1 MNQIKSFFLRFSLF
15 LRGVFANKRNLFNT
29 PYPITLYGGVKSPR
43 LCDAGGCGD
52 FGASRTAHSHQGQ
65 DYLCEPGA
73 YVYAPFDGTIIRQ
86 ANPYP
91 NDLKYK
97 GFLFD
102 FGNGVQ
108 MKVFYAIPVGTG
120 VDVRKGDIIAICQ
133 DISRK
138 YANVSPHIHVEIEE
152 DGFKKNPIY
161 YI

>member
-1 MNQIKSFFLRFSLF
+1 MNQIKNFFLRFSLF
-15 LRGVFANKRNLFNT
+15 LRGVLTKERNLFNS

-43 LCDAGGCGD
+43 GCDDGCGH
-52 FGASRTAHSHQGQ
+52 FGANRSDHTHQGQ
-65 DYLCEPGA
+65 DYLCEPGT
-73 YVYAPFDGTIIRQ
+73 YVFAPFDGTIIRT

-91 NDLKYK
+91 NDPKYK

-120 VDVRKGDIIAICQ
+120 VDVKKGDIIAICQ
-133 DISRK
+133 DISQK
-138 YANVSPHIHVEIEE
+138 YANVAPHIHVEIE
-152 DGFKKNPIY
+152 DQGKKVNPIY